1 MNTTNNSQFDYS
13 MFSLKDFCFFLKCG
27 VDYSFN
33 GYLSRNFTPFDIS
46 EVEMYEYLKFK
57 TDNFDNYKFKLV
69 FTEISNLCFGWNDLY
84 NVESINGEIVN
95 RYIGNL
101 KINTDIDFF
110 KPYSFLK
117 SIFDIDKE
125 KKKDFFM
132 FTYFVKLAENLY
144 QTICEQAPGN
154 TMEGTPEPKP
164 FAGLLMELNDNQL
177 EQLYNFLTTGQ
188 EHKNNYYR
196 NPYIDKEKN
205 DRQSFDHIFGKDKEK
220 PKNFKPIEW
229 LATKQLL
236 RELLTGLQKEIKYNR
251 QNPETR
257 ELSNEI
263 VRQTPNYFLK
273 DKTPLELAGNK
284 LIPSWGSED
293 IKGFLATI

>member
-1 MNTTNNSQFDYS
+1 MNTTNNSRIDYS
-13 MFSLKDFCFFLKCG
+13 MFSLNDFCIFLKCG
-27 VDYSFN
+27 DDYSLN
-33 GYLSRNFTPFDIS
+33 RYLSRNFTPFDIS

-84 NVESINGEIVN
+84 YVESINGEIVN

-132 FTYFVKLAENLY
+132 FTDFVKLAENLY

-177 EQLYNFLTTGQ
+177 EQLYKFF
-188 EHKNNYYR
+188 
-196 NPYIDKEKN
+196 DKETT
-205 DRQSFDHIFGKDKEK
+205 DRQSFDYIFGKDKEK
-220 PKNFKPIEW
+220 PEKFIPIEW
-229 LATKQLL
+229 KETKQLL
-236 RELLTGLQKEIKYNR
+236 RELLTGLQKEKKYNR

-263 VRQTPNYFLK
+263 VRQTPRYFTK
-273 DKTPLELAGNK
+273 DKKPLELAGNK
-284 LIPSWGSED
+284 PIPSFRSD
-293 IKGFLATI
+293 AIIKFLATI